1 MRTSSW
7 TGWIAFAGWLM
18 IVIGAVDFIEGLI
31 AVVRDKYYVLAPNQ
45 IVIFDM
51 TTWGWLTLIWG
62 ILLVFVGWSLLSG
75 ASWARWLTIVAA
87 SINLLGQLT
96 FAGSAQYTL
105 WALTAVGLSI
115 VVIYALIARWDDGR
129 VQTTA

>member
-75 ASWARWLTIVAA
+75 ASWARWVTIVAA
-87 SINLLGQLT
+87 SIYVLGQL
-96 FAGSAQYTL
+96 AWVGSSQYPL